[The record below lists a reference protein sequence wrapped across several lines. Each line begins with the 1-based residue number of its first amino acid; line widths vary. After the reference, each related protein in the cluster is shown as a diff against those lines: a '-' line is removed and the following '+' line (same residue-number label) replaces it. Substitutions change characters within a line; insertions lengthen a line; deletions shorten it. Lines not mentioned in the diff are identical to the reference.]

1 MVLTFQSNKF
11 ALEHLKRFGKEI
23 TCNRELIII
32 VGEAQSA
39 CGIKW
44 YTYPG
49 LFGGIGRPPI
59 KQSALLDNFKFEAE
73 HRLGYFFAQKRT
85 APRCRHPTNLDTVAA
100 RRIIKNF

>member
-39 CGIKW
+39 CGIKR
-44 YTYPG
+44 
-49 LFGGIGRPPI
+49 LFGGIGRPPTN
-59 KQSALLDNFKFEAE
+59 QSALLDNFKSEAE
-73 HRLGYFFAQKRT
+73 HRLGYFFAQKNG
-85 APRCRHPTNLDTVAA
+85 RHLGAGSLK
-100 RRIIKNF
+100 I